1 MNSISHKWISCSF
14 YYPRTYE
21 LCPTLNVLYGFRLT
35 LFSRHKKRKNMPKQ
49 SPKSYSETFKLEV
62 VIDYYISGLSKISTA
77 KKWGLSSHSVLIK
90 WLHQYPIDS
99 DLLSLPPEL
108 ISELKMKDAPKSK
121 EQLLEEE
128 VLRLR
133 KALEL
138 EKLRSH
144 AFKKLI
150 ETTEKE
156 EGISILKKDGA
167 K

>member
-1 MNSISHKWISCSF
+1 M
-14 YYPRTYE
+14 
-21 LCPTLNVLYGFRLT
+21 
-35 LFSRHKKRKNMPKQ
+35 
-49 SPKSYSETFKLEV
+49 
-62 VIDYYISGLSKISTA
+62 
-77 KKWGLSSHSVLIK
+77 IK

>member
-1 MNSISHKWISCSF
+1 MA
-14 YYPRTYE
+14 
-21 LCPTLNVLYGFRLT
+21 
-35 LFSRHKKRKNMPKQ
+35 KQ

-62 VIDYYISGLSKISTA
+62 LIDYYTSGLSKISTA

-90 WLHQYPIDS
+90 WLHQYPVDS

-144 AFKKLI
+144 AFKKLV